1 MRKISTLLGICG
13 IMFTGSF
20 ILSSCTSPANKA
32 DVAMEQSDDQQNG
45 VIDAIMNRRSIRKYK
60 DTPVEREKLEQI
72 VECGINAPSGMNA
85 QPWQVRVVDNKE
97 YIDSLTNIFIAKNPD
112 AAKQDGFKNMFRNA
126 PAVIFIASPID
137 GTGQLD
143 CGLLGENM
151 LLAAQSLG
159 LGTCCLGG
167 PIAFMK
173 NTEEVLPYIKRL
185 DLPDNYTLLYAI
197 AVGYPD
203 ESPEAKSRDSSK
215 VKFID

>member
-1 MRKISTLLGICG
+1 
-13 IMFTGSF
+13 MFTGSF

-112 AAKQDGFKNMFRNA
+112 AAKQDGFKSRFRMDE
-126 PAVIFIASPID
+126 PVSSTAV
-137 GTGQLD
+137 
-143 CGLLGENM
+143 C
-151 LLAAQSLG
+151 
-159 LGTCCLGG
+159 
-167 PIAFMK
+167 
-173 NTEEVLPYIKRL
+173 
-185 DLPDNYTLLYAI
+185 
-197 AVGYPD
+197 
-203 ESPEAKSRDSSK
+203 
-215 VKFID
+215 